1 MDTLVLSEGRTDVL
15 PFYFRYIGTMKRYFF
30 LHLIAVL
37 ACSAQEV
44 TVPQFT
50 FPDSTYRV
58 GQVIYIGNEVTKY
71 YIIEQEMSL
80 KPGSLITYSDVAYDI
95 NRIYSLQ
102 LFTKVEIQVIPD
114 TGGIAMLSV
123 KVVERWYFYP
133 FPVLGI
139 KDRDFSKYYYGLG
152 LAHNNVAGSNVQL
165 YGAFAIGYDPFVSI
179 NYINPQIDVEN
190 RIFLS
195 LRAYYTEQRNKSLVS
210 LAGAPNFDE
219 QRSGGEVTIG
229 KRFSLFTMI
238 SMKAEFLNLRV
249 SDNRAGRTLSAN
261 GRDEF
266 YSLHTSY
273 TYDTRD
279 LKEYARIGTLVS
291 VGVSKFGLF
300 EKDIDYQ
307 RYAFDLRRFIPMWN
321 DMVVAGRVFGN
332 FAYGGTVPNYG
343 HTFFGYNERIR
354 GHFRTILEGEQIAGA
369 MIESH
374 IPIITPRYVHFNFI
388 PFGQFKD
395 MRYALNFALFAD
407 GGSTWHRSEPAALNK
422 WYTGYGAGLHLL
434 LGYSAVG
441 RVEFGIP
448 YGKPFSK
455 GEIILDL
462 GAAL

>member
-1 MDTLVLSEGRTDVL
+1 MN
-15 PFYFRYIGTMKRYFF
+15 RYFF
-30 LHLIAVL
+30 ILMTVVPL
-37 ACSAQEV
+37 CSAQELSD
-44 TVPQFT
+44 PQFS
-50 FPDSTYRV
+50 FPDSTFRV
-58 GQVIYIGNEVTKY
+58 GQIIYIGNELTKY

-80 KPGSLITYSDVAYDI
+80 KPGALITHQDVQYDI

-102 LFTKVEIQVIPD
+102 LFTKVDIRVIPD
-114 TGGIAMLSV
+114 TGDLATLSV
-123 KVVERWYFYP
+123 QVAERWYFYP

-139 KDRDFSKYYYGLG
+139 KDRDFSKYYFGLG
-152 LAHNNVAGSNVQL
+152 LAHNNVAGNNVQL

-179 NYINPQIDVEN
+179 NYINPQIDVQN

-210 LAGAPNFDE
+210 LAGTPNFDE
-219 QRSGGEVTIG
+219 QRSGGEITVG
-229 KRFSLFTMI
+229 KRFSLFTLI
-238 SMKAEFLNLRV
+238 TMKAEFLNLRV

-273 TYDTRD
+273 SYDTRD

-291 VGVSKFGLF
+291 LGVSKFGLL
-300 EKDIDYQ
+300 EKDVDYQ
-307 RYAFDLRRFIPMWN
+307 RYAFDLRRFVPTWN
-321 DMVVAGRVFGN
+321 DVIVAGRVFGN

-354 GHFRTILEGEQIAGA
+354 GHFKIVQEGEHIAGA
-369 MIESH
+369 MLETH
-374 IPIITPRYVHFNFI
+374 IPIISPRYVHFDYI
-388 PFGQFKD
+388 PFDQFKD

-407 GGSTWHRSEPAALNK
+407 AGNTWHRTEPTALNR
-422 WYTGYGAGLHLL
+422 WYTGYGGGLHIL

-441 RVEFGIP
+441 RIEFGIP